1 MSTIRVAN
9 VEFDA
14 TTTKIEFRND
24 GILRVTSTGS
34 LKIPTGT
41 TAQRPTTEGG
51 TIRYNSETNSL
62 EMWNTTGWK
71 RFEDKYVS
79 TDVPSGGQDGDIWYR
94 IN

>member
-34 LKIPTGT
+34 LKLPTGT
-41 TAQRPTTEGG
+41 TAQRPSDESG
-51 TIRYNSETNSL
+51 TIRYNSDNNSL
-62 EMWNTTGWK
+62 ELRNATTWK
-71 RFEDKYVS
+71 RFEDQYIS
-79 TDVPSGGQDGDIWYR
+79 TDTPSGGQDGDVWYR